1 VKAQLAI
8 ILSQVMAK
16 STIKKRG
23 QGRPG
28 GNAVGRDSVLATARK
43 LLQVLPPARVT
54 IAAIAR
60 EAGIDPALVRYYFGS
75 RENLLLA
82 VVDLMLAELPHP
94 MPADADPI
102 ATMAQRIR
110 GTLTFTRAAKQMNRL
125 MIDELA
131 QSRSPEVRERQRRMN
146 IAAAEAIGN
155 VLERDHGA
163 TLTPVDPLF
172 LHIAMI
178 GIFDFFVLA
187 QPLIRNLVPKGT
199 DMEELAHR
207 FEDFVVHLLL
217 DGLRKR

>member
-1 VKAQLAI
+1 
-8 ILSQVMAK
+8 MAK
-16 STIKKRG
+16 SRSKKKRS

-28 GNAVGRDSVLATARK
+28 INAVGRDSVLATART
-43 LLQVLPPARVT
+43 LLQELPPARVT

-60 EAGIDPALVRYYFGS
+60 AAAVDPALVRYYFGD
-75 RENLLLA
+75 RDNLLLA
-82 VVDLMLAELPHP
+82 VVDAMLADLPCP
-94 MPADADPI
+94 VVADAT
-102 ATMAQRIR
+102 ATATLEQRIR

-131 QSRSPEVRERQRRMN
+131 QSKSPEVRERQRRMN
-146 IAAAEAIGN
+146 IAAVEEIGRIM
-155 VLERDHGA
+155 ERDHGA
-163 TLTPVDPLF
+163 TLSQVDPLF

-199 DMEELAHR
+199 DLQELAQR
-207 FEDFVVHLLL
+207 FEDFVVRLLL